1 MALALLLAGCSTVEP
16 PAVEPPAVE
25 PPAVDPPAVEARPR
39 CECGA

>member
-1 MALALLLAGCSTVEP
+1 MRAAAMALALLLAGCST
-16 PAVEPPAVE
+16 VE